1 MKDVP
6 SKRRQAPPTLR
17 DSKTKMQVPS
27 RRTQCWPAAE
37 DTPEGDTR
45 VPRGPVWRGT
55 RARSE
60 HRLRGPR
67 DPGEVGARA
76 PRPSGTRARS
86 ERGLRGPRGRC
97 SFTSCLRERET
108 TTYEMTSQ
116 HALSVAEAGREFLH
130 VQEFSL
136 YLMPNVFGLTR
147 PSFKLA
153 EAYFIRCGS

>member
-45 VPRGPVWRGT
+45 VPGGPVWRGT

-60 HRLRGPR
+60 HGLRGPR
-67 DPGEVGARA
+67 GPGRGWSAGPAALGDPGEVGARA
-76 PRPSGTRARS
+76 PRPSGTVLVYLLS
-86 ERGLRGPRGRC
+86 EREGDNNIRDDVTACP
-97 SFTSCLRERET
+97 
-108 TTYEMTSQ
+108 
-116 HALSVAEAGREFLH
+116 VAEAGREFLH